1 MNYFEKIEIE
11 EMIKELSSTSKMIFE
26 MMLLL
31 LSISNRENKENYETN
46 NNYL

>member
-11 EMIKELSSTSKMIFE
+11 KMIKELSPTSKMIFE

-31 LSISNRENKENYETN
+31 LLTSNRENRENYETFQQ
-46 NNYL
+46 LA